1 MNTQQLTTRFILPVA
16 AALLLLTGC
25 RGSTSQE
32 PPVHLNRNMD
42 TQEKYVAQRSSGFF
56 ADGSAMR
63 TPPEGTVARGEL
75 RADEVF
81 YTGKNADGSYAPLP
95 FTVTE
100 SDLARGAE
108 RFGIYC
114 SPCHGFSGDG
124 KGKIMEY
131 KYPIPPTSLYE
142 QKVYDMVDGN
152 VFEIISNGIR
162 NMPSYRQQIPVRDRW
177 RIVAHVRA
185 LQAKGTP
192 VASTPLPG
200 AAPAQADPAQAAPAD
215 NAPADGA
222 TQSTE
227 TTTETAQ

>member
-1 MNTQQLTTRFILPVA
+1 MKMHILTARIVLPA
-16 AALLLLTGC
+16 ATALLLLAGC
-25 RGSTSQE
+25 RGSTSE
-32 PPVHLNRNMD
+32 EAPVHLNRNMD
-42 TQEKYVAQRSSGFF
+42 TQEKYVAQRSSAFF

-75 RADEVF
+75 RDDDAY
-81 YTGKNADGSYAPLP
+81 YTGKTPDGAYAPLP
-95 FTVTE
+95 FSAE
-100 SDLARGAE
+100 AADLKRGSD

-114 SPCHGFSGDG
+114 SPCHGYTGDG

-142 QKVYDMVDGN
+142 QKVYDMADGN
-152 VFEIISNGIR
+152 IFEIISNGIR

-177 RIVAHVRA
+177 CIVAHVRQ
-185 LQAKGTP
+185 LQANGTP
-192 VASTPLPG
+192 VASTPLPNT
-200 AAPAQADPAQAAPAD
+200 APAD
-215 NAPADGA
+215 SANTDGA